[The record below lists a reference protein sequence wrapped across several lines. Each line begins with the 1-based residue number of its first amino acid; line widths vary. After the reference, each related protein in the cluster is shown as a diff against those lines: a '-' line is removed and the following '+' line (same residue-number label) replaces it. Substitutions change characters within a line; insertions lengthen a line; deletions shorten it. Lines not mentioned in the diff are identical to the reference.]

1 MRDDV
6 YRKTMFDARKFRAAT
21 SRRSF
26 MQFTAAA
33 AAAAA
38 APRATLAADHGPGWY
53 TDPALTG
60 KVTMFTFAG
69 QRWGL
74 PTQAVVPS
82 FKERFP
88 KVEVEI
94 IAEPFGE
101 AYSKIQLRAASG
113 SGSYNSG
120 WVDSNQMPALNAVK
134 AMENMEP
141 FLAQDPGWTKDYFAD
156 VPANVTRGYKLPQTD
171 DGQTYALT
179 SDSNSKLMYFRRDL
193 FDKEGIKE
201 PPKTWG
207 ETIEIAKALH
217 KPKDNQ
223 YGFVTTAR
231 RGLYAGLELYQIMA
245 THGGVWLDDKFMPH
259 FNNEIGA
266 KSLGI
271 LMELMKYAHP
281 VTLNAADDEAN
292 AALANGTAVF
302 APMEWGTSALT
313 NAQFTKFAKVF
324 EAAVVPKGDT
334 PESKQA
340 PLAGGFGQYIN
351 VHGSDKKA
359 AFEFIKHLNSG
370 PYTDPAIGEAYVK
383 NAGQPTRNSL
393 LTKHADLQPYFTA
406 LAASL
411 AVSVPGFPWIPE
423 AFTLADQLGNEVTAA
438 VTNEKSPEAALAAID
453 EGQHRILEEAGYY

>member
-1 MRDDV
+1 MRMDV
-6 YRKTMFDARKFRAAT
+6 YRTTVSQAQSARADMSRRRFLLLSAAAMAMAAT
-21 SRRSF
+21 
-26 MQFTAAA
+26 
-33 AAAAA
+33 
-38 APRATLAADHGPGWY
+38 PRLASAADHGPGWY
-53 TDPALTG
+53 ADPALTG

-74 PTQAVVPS
+74 PTIALVPS

-94 IAEPFGE
+94 NDEPFGE
-101 AYSKIQLRAASG
+101 AYSKIQLRAASA
-113 SGSYNSG
+113 SSSYNSA
-120 WVDSNQMPALNAVK
+120 WVDANQMSALYAVK
-134 AMENMEP
+134 ALENLEP
-141 FLAQDPGWTKDYFAD
+141 YLAKDPGWAKDYFAD

-171 DGQTYALT
+171 AGETYALT
-179 SDSNSKLMYFRRDL
+179 CDSNAKLMYYRQDIFER
-193 FDKEGIKE
+193 EGIAG
-201 PPKTWG
+201 PPKNWQQ
-207 ETIEIAKALH
+207 TIEIAKALH

-245 THGGVWLDDKFMPH
+245 THGGVWLDEHFQPH

-266 KSLGI
+266 KSLAI
-271 LMELMKYAHP
+271 LIELMKYAHP
-281 VTLNAADDEAN
+281 TTLNAADDEAN

-313 NAQFTKFAKVF
+313 NSKFTKFAEVFKV
-324 EAAVVPKGDT
+324 AVVPKGDT
-334 PESKQA
+334 AESHQA

-351 VHGSDKKA
+351 VHGTDKQA

-370 PYTDPAIGEAYVK
+370 DYTDPAIGETYVK
-383 NAGQPTRNSL
+383 NAGQPTRTSL
-393 LTKHADLQPYFTA
+393 LNGHADIQPYFKA

-438 VTNEKSPEAALAAID
+438 VTGEKSPEAALKAID
-453 EGQHRILEEAGYY
+453 EGQHRILQEAGYK